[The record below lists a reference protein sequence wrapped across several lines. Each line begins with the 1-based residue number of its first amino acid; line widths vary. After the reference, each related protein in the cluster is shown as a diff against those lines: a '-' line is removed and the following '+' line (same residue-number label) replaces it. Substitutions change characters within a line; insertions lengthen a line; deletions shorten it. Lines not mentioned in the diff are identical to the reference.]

1 VRLGHHFLVE
11 TRSQNVSK
19 RMIPL
24 ERSQAA
30 NTSILSEL
38 DRPQSKRLEKIING
52 VRGLKQDSYPVNELS
67 APSKKKICLYASK
80 GNGAF
85 RTYQILE
92 RMIRDYIADPGKD
105 WRELSEYIERCQ
117 AKTIGMLA
125 LSLYFS
131 NKKSRDKLAGRCLI
145 ALSFLFLKINDPLPP
160 FNKCDFPY
168 VEKSLK
174 KIFSRLRNFQSEKVL
189 EFFLFTIDHEKKYR
203 FLPYVKVGLF
213 TDYAAC
219 IFTAIPFEQWPAKEA
234 SLIRLLSI
242 LSRPRQIKL
251 STALAAAECD
261 VKTSELGDTLNQ
273 IFLSDSYS
281 DALPYLKKVQTTL
294 LGITEK
300 NIFAIF
306 KLPLPLFRSRPEDG
320 GEALS
325 VRLGF
330 NRTAKILLFDTLMAG
345 SYEAP
350 DKSHWI
356 FAYDSHLNSISWGLP
371 MPGKIEQLVQNS
383 KGIYAIVNNG
393 NYSVAEID
401 PGSGKIN
408 KQIQI
413 QLPKGLKIESSSV
426 TDNDFFYIIGYLYN
440 NKVIFG
446 GSICGSKWKSV
457 FIHKFPYSN
466 VKPLGDFICYKDP
479 YKSTI
484 YVMNQKG
491 KSFKLK
497 NCHDV
502 FTCRGSLYL
511 VRKKSEQFFISEH
524 AMPRKNKF
532 KIASPKNSV
541 CLYGI
546 SLKIQ
551 SVFASDTCVGI
562 IDNDEPRLF
571 FVNLPSHQTFIS
583 DALAHHLSQVVSDGQ
598 SRIFVRVA
606 DSPVI
611 QVASSTSCREVSLTG
626 IPPQSALVHADS
638 QNRLY
643 YIESANKTL

>member
-1 VRLGHHFLVE
+1 
-11 TRSQNVSK
+11 
-19 RMIPL
+19 MIPL
-24 ERSQAA
+24 EKSQAP

-38 DRPQSKRLEKIING
+38 DGRQTARLGKIING
-52 VRGLKQDSYPVNELS
+52 VRTLREESYPVSDLS
-67 APSKKKICLYASK
+67 ASFKKKLCLYASR
-80 GNGAF
+80 GNGAL
-85 RTYQILE
+85 RTHQILE
-92 RMIRDYIADPGKD
+92 RVIKDYITDTGKD
-105 WRELSEYIERCQ
+105 WRDLSEYIDRCQ
-117 AKTIGMLA
+117 AETIGMLA

-131 NKKSRDKLAGRCLI
+131 NKKSHDKLSGQCLI
-145 ALSFLFLKINDPLPP
+145 AVLSLFLKINDPLPP
-160 FNKCDFPY
+160 INECDFFY

-174 KIFSRLRNFQSEKVL
+174 NIFSKLRNFQSEKVL
-189 EFFLFTIDHEKKYR
+189 EFFLFAIDHDKKYR
-203 FLPYVKVGLF
+203 FLPYVKVDLF
-213 TDYAAC
+213 TDYAAR
-219 IFTAIPFEQWPAKEA
+219 IFTAIPFKQWPAKEA

-242 LSRPRQIKL
+242 LSRARQMKL
-251 STALAAAECD
+251 STALAAAKCD
-261 VKTSELGDTLNQ
+261 VKTAELGDTLNQ
-273 IFLSDSYS
+273 IFVSESYS
-281 DALPYLKKVQTTL
+281 DALPYLKKVQTAL
-294 LGITEK
+294 SGITEEE
-300 NIFAIF
+300 IFAIF
-306 KLPLPLFRSRPEDG
+306 KVPLPLFRSRPEDG
-320 GEALS
+320 GEALF

-330 NRTAKILLFDTLMAG
+330 NRTAKILLFDTQMAG
-345 SYEAP
+345 FYEAP

-356 FAYDSHLNSISWGLP
+356 FAYDSYLNSISWGLP
-371 MPGKIEQLVQNS
+371 MPGKIEQLMQNS
-383 KGIYAIVNNG
+383 KGIYSIVNNG
-393 NYSVAEID
+393 NYSVAAID
-401 PGSGKIN
+401 PRSGKIK

-413 QLPKGLKIESSSV
+413 TLPKGLKIESSVV
-426 TDNDFFYIIGYLYN
+426 TDSDFFYIIGYLYN
-440 NKVIFG
+440 HKVIFG
-446 GSICGSKWKSV
+446 GSVFGSKWKSV

-466 VKPLGDFICYKDP
+466 VKPLGDFISYKDP

-491 KSFKLK
+491 KSFRLK

-524 AMPRKNKF
+524 AMPRKTKF

-583 DALAHHLSQVVSDGQ
+583 DALAPRLSQVVSDGQ
-598 SRIFVRVA
+598 RNVFSRVA

-611 QVASSTSCREVSLTG
+611 QVASATSCREVSLTG
-626 IPPQSALVHADS
+626 IPPQSVLVHADS